1 MADTLNESNSAD
13 KESPSNLL
21 RRVFVPIEKRMT
33 NGAYMFQTTDKTV
46 YVRAE
51 LGAPMRR
58 AIPKLRGK
66 AARRADKRAR
76 RK

>member
-1 MADTLNESNSAD
+1 MDTH
-13 KESPSNLL
+13 KPESPEIDPL
-21 RRVFVPIEKRMT
+21 RRVFVPRETRT
-33 NGAYMFQTTDKTV
+33 ANGTLVFRTISDGMV
-46 YVRAE
+46 YAR
-51 LGAPMRR
+51 LKDGSIRR